1 MPALEIRMDLDLDF
15 GFDPNFTTPRDR
27 SVRRDRFDR
36 SEPLTFG
43 SVRFGS
49 VRFGSVRFVED
60 DDDPAGE
67 GVSRLSVE
75 WS

>member
-1 MPALEIRMDLDLDF
+1 MGGYASSGKGIGWMDLDF

-43 SVRFGS
+43 SVRF
-49 VRFGSVRFVED
+49 VED
-60 DDDPAGE
+60 DDDDPADE
-67 GVSRLSVE
+67 GVSRLSDE

>member
-1 MPALEIRMDLDLDF
+1 MDLDLDF

-27 SVRRDRFDR
+27 SFRRDRFDR
-36 SEPLTFG
+36 SEPLT
-43 SVRFGS
+43 FGS

>member
-1 MPALEIRMDLDLDF
+1 MDLDLDF

-27 SVRRDRFDR
+27 SFRRDRFDR
-36 SEPLTFG
+36 SEPLT
-43 SVRFGS
+43 
-49 VRFGSVRFVED
+49 FGSVRFVED